1 MSVEGNWKIT
11 IKSPVGPQ
19 VSTVVLRNSGGVLSG
34 TQSGQGVTSE
44 ISDGKVDG
52 NTVYWINHVTTPMK
66 MKLEFTG
73 TVDGD
78 QITGKVKAGMMG
90 SFSFAGSRES

>member
-1 MSVEGNWKIT
+1 MSVDGNWKIT

-19 VSTVVLRNSGGVLSG
+19 PSTLVLHNSDGVLTG
-34 TQSGQGVTSE
+34 TQSGQGATNPISE
-44 ISDGKVDG
+44 GKVEG
-52 NTVYWINHVTTPMK
+52 NNLYWVNHITAPMK

-78 QITGKVKAGMMG
+78 QITGKVKAGMVG
-90 SFSFAGSRES
+90 SYSFTGVKE